1 MSINDLINNKP
12 IFNEN
17 PYWSNP
23 IPTDE
28 LVKLKDFLETNEC
41 VKLFD
46 QNGYDLSPIE
56 IVYSKY
62 NNTNLTLHRN
72 EKHYSI
78 QKPWFT
84 QENKLYGYVLNHSM
98 ILERK
103 GYSGEALNQ
112 LKSLAKINPL
122 LYKIINIKP
131 KWGIDFS
138 LDYVDTNGNCMEIFH
153 YEYDGFEFDNIQKAK
168 HVLENIIQTTDF
180 DAIAKDLLDK
190 KDEWFN
196 LEFFEQSD
204 WKCRYF
210 KVLPERFKMVIW
222 Q

>member
-1 MSINDLINNKP
+1 MSINDLINNNP

-23 IPTDE
+23 IPNDD
-28 LVKLKDFLETNEC
+28 LIKLKDFLESNEC

-62 NNTNLTLHRN
+62 NNTDLTLHRN

-78 QKPWFT
+78 QKPWFI
-84 QENKLYGYVLNHSM
+84 QENKLSGYVLNHSM

-112 LKSLAKINPL
+112 LKSLAKVNPL
-122 LYKIINIKP
+122 LYKIISIKP

-153 YEYDGFEFDNIQKAK
+153 YEYDGFEYENIQKAK
-168 HVLENIIQTTDF
+168 HVLENIIQTTEF
-180 DAIAKDLLDK
+180 VSVAKDLLDK
-190 KDEWFN
+190 KDEWYN

-210 KVLPERFKMVIW
+210 NVLPERFKMVIW

>member
-1 MSINDLINNKP
+1 MSINDLINNNP
-12 IFNEN
+12 IFNEK

-23 IPTDE
+23 IPNDD
-28 LVKLKDFLETNEC
+28 LIKLKDFLESNEC

-62 NNTNLTLHRN
+62 NNTDLTLHRN
-72 EKHYSI
+72 DKHYSI

-84 QENKLYGYVLNHSM
+84 QENKLSGYVLNHSM

-112 LKSLAKINPL
+112 LKSLAKVNPL
-122 LYKIINIKP
+122 IYKIINIKP

-180 DAIAKDLLDK
+180 ETVAKDLLDK